1 MLALVQAILLASNLV
16 QVGAPACPPAH
27 TEVRV
32 SEDIKP
38 PQIDENKTNEQLK
51 SMSVKDAVTTD
62 PKFTENGVTT
72 ATIAVDSEIR
82 TKSSGPEAGPVCV
95 SPSVISIKVST
106 APNVYIDGS
115 HGACRQN
122 VFLGHEM
129 GHVVIDKTL
138 IDRFLPI
145 FRARV
150 AEMAEAIG
158 AVPASSYDDSSAIRE
173 RMEEKINAMLSVT
186 YDSMA
191 VERAAAHKLHDSPD
205 EYRRVSTA
213 CPPITVNAPDTR
225 PAPISRDGNF

>member
-1 MLALVQAILLASNLV
+1 LVQAILLASNLI

-38 PQIDENKTNEQLK
+38 PQIDESKTNEQLK
-51 SMSVKDAVTTD
+51 SMTVKDAVTTD

-82 TKSSGPEAGPVCV
+82 TKSSGPESGPVCV

-150 AEMAEAIG
+150 AEMADAIG
-158 AVPASSYDDSSAIRE
+158 SVPASSYDDSSAVRA

-191 VERAAAHKLHDSPD
+191 IERALAHREHDSPD

-213 CPPITVNAPDTR
+213 CPPVTVNAPDTR
-225 PAPISRDGNF
+225 PMPLSRNGSF